1 MQVRSYLVIM
11 SPVGRVFIVLNL
23 VLAGGFA
30 YVSGTFLQKQDNYK
44 KQLDTANKAHAE
56 KSKVFEQQIAQLE
69 QERNTLENAK
79 TAKESELAS
88 TKNRLDQREGEN
100 KQLQQQL
107 SQLEGDVKKLTS
119 LAEAANTESKAAFD
133 QSKRAYDQAIADQKT
148 RDEAVNAR
156 LAAEAENRTLKTEI
170 ANYVETV
177 KNKDLNIASL
187 EKDKSELNLLVS
199 VAVAN
204 GFSPAMA
211 APNLTGLVT
220 SASGRLCTIQ
230 ITDNP
235 GKVDIADQI
244 SKRPFNFAIHDA
256 SGYKGEAVATKF
268 EPSAN
273 AVLCNLFL
281 VKDGR
286 SIKEGDRAA
295 TKTQ

>member
-1 MQVRSYLVIM
+1 M

-30 YVSGTFLQKQDNYK
+30 YVSGTYLQKQDNYK

-56 KSKVFEQQIAQLE
+56 KTKAFEQQIAQLE
-69 QERNTLENAK
+69 QERNTFENVK
-79 TAKESELAS
+79 TAKETELLA
-88 TKNRLDQREGEN
+88 TAN
-100 KQLQQQL
+100 KLKQTEDVNKGLHVQL
-107 SQLEGDVKKLTS
+107 STLEANVSKLTS
-119 LAEAANTESKAAFD
+119 IAEAGNTEAKAAFE
-133 QSKRAYDQAIADQKT
+133 QSKKAFDQAIADQKT
-148 RDEAVNAR
+148 RDEAVN
-156 LAAEAENRTLKTEI
+156 LKNAAEAENRTLKTAI
-170 ANYVETV
+170 ANLEETV
-177 KNKDLNIASL
+177 KSKDLNIAGL

-220 SASGRLCTIQ
+220 ASNGRLCTIQ

-256 SGYKGEAVATKF
+256 ASGYKGEAVATKY
-268 EPSAN
+268 EASAN

-281 VKDGR
+281 VKDGM

-295 TKTQ
+295 TKTP

>member
-1 MQVRSYLVIM
+1 M

-30 YVSGTFLQKQDNYK
+30 YVSGTYLQKQDNYK
-44 KQLDTANKAHAE
+44 QKFERSEKAKADLE
-56 KSKVFEQQIAQLE
+56 KAKDLQIAQLE
-69 QERNTLENAK
+69 QERNAFE
-79 TAKESELAS
+79 TAKAANEQSLLA
-88 TKNRLDQREGEN
+88 TKNQLAQKIDEN
-100 KQLQQQL
+100 KALYTQL
-107 SQLEGDVKKLTS
+107 SSLEANTAKLVS
-119 LAEAANTESKAAFD
+119 IAEAGNTESKAAFE
-133 QSKRAYDQAIADQKT
+133 RAMQAYNQAIADQKT
-148 RDEAVNAR
+148 RDDAVNAKN
-156 LAAEAENRTLKTEI
+156 AAEAENRTLKTEI

-220 SASGRLCTIQ
+220 AANGRLCTIQ

-256 SGYKGEAVATKF
+256 SGYKGEAVATKY
-268 EPSAN
+268 EASAN

-281 VKDGR
+281 VKDGMA
-286 SIKEGDRAA
+286 IKEGDRAA
-295 TKTQ
+295 TKTP

>member
-1 MQVRSYLVIM
+1 M

-44 KQLDTANKAHAE
+44 QKFERSEKAKTELE
-56 KSKVFEQQIAQLE
+56 KAKDAQIAQLE
-69 QERNTLENAK
+69 HERAAFENAK
-79 TAKESELAS
+79 TANEAELLQTRNQLAQ
-88 TKNRLDQREGEN
+88 TKGEN
-100 KQLQQQL
+100 DQLH
-107 SQLEGDVKKLTS
+107 KKLGELEADTKKLVS

-133 QSKRAYDQAIADQKT
+133 RAKAAYDMAIADQKT
-148 RDEAVNAR
+148 RDDAVNAKNT
-156 LAAEAENRTLKTEI
+156 AEAENRTLKTEI

-220 SASGRLCTIQ
+220 SANGRLCTIQ

-256 SGYKGEAVATKF
+256 ASGYKGEAVATKY
-268 EPSAN
+268 EASAN

-281 VKDGR
+281 VKDGM

-295 TKTQ
+295 TKTP

>member
-1 MQVRSYLVIM
+1 M

-30 YVSGTFLQKQDNYK
+30 YVSGTYLQKQDNYK
-44 KQLDTANKAHAE
+44 QKFERSEKAKADLE
-56 KSKVFEQQIAQLE
+56 KAKDAQIAQLE
-69 QERNTLENAK
+69 QERNAFEVAK
-79 TAKESELAS
+79 TANETSLLA
-88 TKNRLDQREGEN
+88 TKNQLAQTADEN
-100 KQLQQQL
+100 KALHTQY
-107 SQLEGDVKKLTS
+107 SALEANVAKLTS
-119 LAEAANTESKAAFD
+119 IAEAGNTESKAAFERAK
-133 QSKRAYDQAIADQKT
+133 QAYDQAIADQKT
-148 RDEAVNAR
+148 RDDAVNAKN
-156 LAAEAENRTLKTEI
+156 AAEAENRTLKTEI

-220 SASGRLCTIQ
+220 AANGRLCTIQ

-256 SGYKGEAVATKF
+256 SGYKGEAVATKY
-268 EPSAN
+268 EASAN

-281 VKDGR
+281 VKDGM

-295 TKTQ
+295 TKTP

>member
-1 MQVRSYLVIM
+1 M

-44 KQLDTANKAHAE
+44 QRFDRSEKAKAE
-56 KSKVFEQQIAQLE
+56 LEKVKDAQIAQLE
-69 QERNTLENAK
+69 SERAAFENAK
-79 TAKESELAS
+79 TQSESTLLA
-88 TKNRLDQREGEN
+88 TKNRLDQTEGEN
-100 KQLQQQL
+100 KTLHGQI
-107 SQLEGDVKKLTS
+107 SQLEADVKKLTS
-119 LAEAANTESKAAFD
+119 LAEAGNTESKAAFE
-133 QSKRAYDQAIADQKT
+133 QAKKAYEQAIADQKVK
-148 RDEAVNAR
+148 DEAVTAKN
-156 LAAEAENRTLKTEI
+156 AAEAENRTLKTEI

-211 APNLTGLVT
+211 APNLTGIVT
-220 SASGRLCTIQ
+220 AANGRLCTIQ
-230 ITDNP
+230 ISDNQ

-244 SKRPFNFAIHDA
+244 SKRPFNFAIYDA
-256 SGYKGEAVATKF
+256 TGYKGEAVATKY
-268 EPSAN
+268 EASAN

-281 VKDGR
+281 VKDGM

>member
-1 MQVRSYLVIM
+1 M

-30 YVSGTFLQKQDNYK
+30 YVSGTYLQKQDNYK
-44 KQLDTANKAHAE
+44 QKFERSEKAKADLE
-56 KSKVFEQQIAQLE
+56 KAKDLQIAQLE
-69 QERNTLENAK
+69 QERNAFE
-79 TAKESELAS
+79 TAKAANEQSLLA
-88 TKNRLDQREGEN
+88 TKNQLAQKIDEN
-100 KQLQQQL
+100 KALYTQL
-107 SQLEGDVKKLTS
+107 SSLEANTAKLVS
-119 LAEAANTESKAAFD
+119 IAEAGNTESKAAFE
-133 QSKRAYDQAIADQKT
+133 RAMQAYNQAIADQKT
-148 RDEAVNAR
+148 KDDAVNAKN
-156 LAAEAENRTLKTEI
+156 AAEAENRTLKTEI

-220 SASGRLCTIQ
+220 AANGRLCTIQ

-256 SGYKGEAVATKF
+256 SGYKGEAVATKY
-268 EPSAN
+268 EASAN

-281 VKDGR
+281 VKDGMA
-286 SIKEGDRAA
+286 IKEGDRAA
-295 TKTQ
+295 TKTP

>member
-1 MQVRSYLVIM
+1 M

-30 YVSGTFLQKQDNYK
+30 YVSGTYLQKQDNYK
-44 KQLDTANKAHAE
+44 QKFERSEKAKADLE
-56 KSKVFEQQIAQLE
+56 KAKDAQIAQLE
-69 QERNTLENAK
+69 QERNAFE
-79 TAKESELAS
+79 TAKAANEQSLLA
-88 TKNRLDQREGEN
+88 TKNQLAQKIDEN
-100 KQLQQQL
+100 KALYTQL
-107 SQLEGDVKKLTS
+107 SSLEANTAKLVS
-119 LAEAANTESKAAFD
+119 IAEAGNTESKAAFE
-133 QSKRAYDQAIADQKT
+133 RAMQAYNQAIADQKT
-148 RDEAVNAR
+148 RDDAVNAKN
-156 LAAEAENRTLKTEI
+156 AAEAENRTLKTEI

-220 SASGRLCTIQ
+220 AANGRLCTIQ

-256 SGYKGEAVATKF
+256 SGYKGEAVATKY
-268 EPSAN
+268 EASAN

-281 VKDGR
+281 VKDGMA
-286 SIKEGDRAA
+286 IKEGDRAA
-295 TKTQ
+295 TKTP

>member
-1 MQVRSYLVIM
+1 M

-30 YVSGTFLQKQDNYK
+30 YVSGTYLQKQDNYK
-44 KQLDTANKAHAE
+44 KQLEAANKAHAE
-56 KSKVFEQQIAQLE
+56 KTKAFEQQISQLE
-69 QERNTLENAK
+69 GERNTFENAK
-79 TAKESELAS
+79 TANETSLLA
-88 TKNRLDQREGEN
+88 TKNQLVQREDEN
-100 KQLQQQL
+100 KLLQAKL
-107 SQLEGDVKKLTS
+107 SSVEADVKKLTS
-119 LAEAANTESKAAFD
+119 LAEAANTESKAAFERAK
-133 QSKRAYDQAIADQKT
+133 QAYDQAIADQKT
-148 RDEAVNAR
+148 KDEAVNAKN
-156 LAAEAENRTLKTEI
+156 AAEAENRTLKTAVASLE
-170 ANYVETV
+170 ETV
-177 KNKDLNIASL
+177 KNKDLNIGSL

-220 SASGRLCTIQ
+220 AANGRLCTIQ

-244 SKRPFNFAIHDA
+244 AKRPFNFAIHDA
-256 SGYKGEAVATKF
+256 SGYKGEAVATKY
-268 EPSAN
+268 EASAN

-281 VKDGR
+281 VKDGM

-295 TKTQ
+295 TKTP

>member
-1 MQVRSYLVIM
+1 M

-30 YVSGTFLQKQDNYK
+30 YVSGTYLQKQDNYK
-44 KQLDTANKAHAE
+44 QKFERSEKAKADLE
-56 KSKVFEQQIAQLE
+56 KAKDLQIAQLE
-69 QERNTLENAK
+69 QERNAFETAK
-79 TAKESELAS
+79 TANETSLLA
-88 TKNRLDQREGEN
+88 TKNQLAQTNDEN
-100 KQLQQQL
+100 KALHNQI
-107 SQLEGDVKKLTS
+107 SSLEANFSKLVS
-119 LAEAANTESKAAFD
+119 IAEAGNTESKAAFE
-133 QSKRAYDQAIADQKT
+133 RATQAYNQAIADQKT
-148 RDEAVNAR
+148 KDDAVNAKN
-156 LAAEAENRTLKTEI
+156 AAEAENRTLKTEI

-177 KNKDLNIASL
+177 KNKDLNIAGL

-220 SASGRLCTIQ
+220 AANGRLCTIQ

-256 SGYKGEAVATKF
+256 SGYKGEAVATKY
-268 EPSAN
+268 EASAN

-281 VKDGR
+281 VKDGM

-295 TKTQ
+295 TKTP

>member
-1 MQVRSYLVIM
+1 M

-30 YVSGTFLQKQDNYK
+30 YVSGTYLQKQDNYK
-44 KQLDTANKAHAE
+44 QKFERSEKAKADLE
-56 KSKVFEQQIAQLE
+56 KAKDAQIAQLE
-69 QERNTLENAK
+69 QERNAFENAK
-79 TAKESELAS
+79 TANERDLLKTSNQLAQTS
-88 TKNRLDQREGEN
+88 DEN
-100 KQLQQQL
+100 KVLHNQI
-107 SQLEGDVKKLTS
+107 SSLEANFAKLVS
-119 LAEAANTESKAAFD
+119 IAEAGNTESKAAFERAK
-133 QSKRAYDQAIADQKT
+133 QAYDQAIADQKT
-148 RDEAVNAR
+148 KDDAVNAKN
-156 LAAEAENRTLKTEI
+156 AAEAENRTLKTEI

-177 KNKDLNIASL
+177 KNKDLNIAGL

-220 SASGRLCTIQ
+220 AANGRLCTIQ

-256 SGYKGEAVATKF
+256 SGYKGEAVATKY
-268 EPSAN
+268 EASAN

-281 VKDGR
+281 VKDGM

-295 TKTQ
+295 TKTP

>member
-1 MQVRSYLVIM
+1 M

-30 YVSGTFLQKQDNYK
+30 YVSGTYLQKQDNYK
-44 KQLDTANKAHAE
+44 QKFERSEKAKADLE
-56 KSKVFEQQIAQLE
+56 KAKDLQIAQLE
-69 QERNTLENAK
+69 QERNAFE
-79 TAKESELAS
+79 TAKAANEQSLLA
-88 TKNRLDQREGEN
+88 TKTQLAQTNDEN
-100 KQLQQQL
+100 KGLHNQL
-107 SQLEGDVKKLTS
+107 SSLEANFAKLVS
-119 LAEAANTESKAAFD
+119 IAEAGNTESKAAFERAK
-133 QSKRAYDQAIADQKT
+133 QAYDQAIADQKT
-148 RDEAVNAR
+148 KDEAVNAKNV
-156 LAAEAENRTLKTEI
+156 AEAENRTLKTEI

-220 SASGRLCTIQ
+220 AANGRLCTIQ

-256 SGYKGEAVATKF
+256 TGYKGEAVATKY
-268 EPSAN
+268 EASAN

-281 VKDGR
+281 VKDGMA
-286 SIKEGDRAA
+286 IKEGDRAA
-295 TKTQ
+295 TKTP

>member
-1 MQVRSYLVIM
+1 M

-30 YVSGTFLQKQDNYK
+30 YVSGTYLQKQDNYK
-44 KQLDTANKAHAE
+44 QKFERSEKAKADLE
-56 KSKVFEQQIAQLE
+56 KAKDLQIAQLE
-69 QERNTLENAK
+69 QERNAFE
-79 TAKESELAS
+79 TAKAANEQSLLA
-88 TKNRLDQREGEN
+88 TKTQLAQTNDEN
-100 KQLQQQL
+100 KGLHNQI
-107 SQLEGDVKKLTS
+107 SSLEANLAKLVS
-119 LAEAANTESKAAFD
+119 IAEAGNTESKAAFERAK
-133 QSKRAYDQAIADQKT
+133 QAYDQAIADQKT
-148 RDEAVNAR
+148 KDEAVNAKNV
-156 LAAEAENRTLKTEI
+156 AEAENRTLKTEI

-220 SASGRLCTIQ
+220 AANGRLCTIQ

-256 SGYKGEAVATKF
+256 TGYKGEAVATKY
-268 EPSAN
+268 EASAN

-281 VKDGR
+281 VKDGMA
-286 SIKEGDRAA
+286 IKEGDRAA
-295 TKTQ
+295 TKTP

>member
-1 MQVRSYLVIM
+1 M

-44 KQLDTANKAHAE
+44 KQLEAANKAHAE
-56 KSKVFEQQIAQLE
+56 KSKAFEQQIAQLE
-69 QERNTLENAK
+69 QERNKFENAK
-79 TAKESELAS
+79 TEKESELLA
-88 TKNRLDQREGEN
+88 TKNRLQQTDNEN
-100 KQLQQQL
+100 KLLHNQISTLDANV
-107 SQLEGDVKKLTS
+107 SKLTS
-119 LAEAANTESKAAFD
+119 LAEAANTEAKTAFD
-133 QSKRAYDQAIADQKT
+133 HAKKAYDKAFEDQKIK
-148 RDEAVNAR
+148 DEAVNAKN
-156 LAAEAENRTLKTEI
+156 AAEAENRTLKTEI

-220 SASGRLCTIQ
+220 SAHGRLCTIQ

-244 SKRPFNFAIHDA
+244 AKRPFNFAIHDA
-256 SGYKGEAVATKF
+256 VSGYKGEAVATKY
-268 EPSAN
+268 EASAN
-273 AVLCNLFL
+273 AVLCNLSL
-281 VKDGR
+281 VMDGK
-286 SIKEGDRAA
+286 SVKEGDRAA
-295 TKTQ
+295 TKTP

>member
-1 MQVRSYLVIM
+1 M

-30 YVSGTFLQKQDNYK
+30 YVSGTYLQKQDNYK
-44 KQLDTANKAHAE
+44 QKFERSEKAKADLE
-56 KSKVFEQQIAQLE
+56 KAKDLQIAQLE
-69 QERNTLENAK
+69 QERNAFE
-79 TAKESELAS
+79 TAKAANEQSLLA
-88 TKNRLDQREGEN
+88 TKNQLAQKNDEN
-100 KQLQQQL
+100 KALYTQL
-107 SQLEGDVKKLTS
+107 SSLEANTAKLVS
-119 LAEAANTESKAAFD
+119 IAEAGNTESKAAFE
-133 QSKRAYDQAIADQKT
+133 RATQAYNQAIADQKT
-148 RDEAVNAR
+148 KDDAVNAKN
-156 LAAEAENRTLKTEI
+156 AAEAENRTLKTEI

-177 KNKDLNIASL
+177 KNKDLNIAGL

-220 SASGRLCTIQ
+220 AANGRLCTIQ

-256 SGYKGEAVATKF
+256 SGYKGEAVATKY
-268 EPSAN
+268 EASAN

-281 VKDGR
+281 VKDGM

-295 TKTQ
+295 TKTP

>member
-1 MQVRSYLVIM
+1 M

-30 YVSGTFLQKQDNYK
+30 YVSGTYLQKQDNYK
-44 KQLDTANKAHAE
+44 QKFERSEKAKADLE
-56 KSKVFEQQIAQLE
+56 KAKDLQIAQLE
-69 QERNTLENAK
+69 QERNAFE
-79 TAKESELAS
+79 TAKAANEQSLLA
-88 TKNRLDQREGEN
+88 TKNQLAQKIDEN
-100 KQLQQQL
+100 KALYTQL
-107 SQLEGDVKKLTS
+107 SSLEANTAKLVS
-119 LAEAANTESKAAFD
+119 IAEAGNTESKAAFE
-133 QSKRAYDQAIADQKT
+133 RAMQAYNQAIADQKT
-148 RDEAVNAR
+148 RDDAVNAKN
-156 LAAEAENRTLKTEI
+156 AAEAENRTLKTEI

-220 SASGRLCTIQ
+220 SANGRLCTIQ

-256 SGYKGEAVATKF
+256 ASGYKGEAVATKY
-268 EPSAN
+268 EASAN

-281 VKDGR
+281 VKDGM

-295 TKTQ
+295 TKTP

>member
-1 MQVRSYLVIM
+1 M

-30 YVSGTFLQKQDNYK
+30 YVSGTYLQKQDNYK
-44 KQLDTANKAHAE
+44 QKFERSEKAKADLE
-56 KSKVFEQQIAQLE
+56 KAKDLQIAQLE
-69 QERNTLENAK
+69 QERNAFETAK
-79 TAKESELAS
+79 TANETSLLA
-88 TKNRLDQREGEN
+88 TKNQLAQTNDEN
-100 KQLQQQL
+100 KALHNQI
-107 SQLEGDVKKLTS
+107 SSLEANFSKLVS
-119 LAEAANTESKAAFD
+119 IAEAGNTESKAAFE
-133 QSKRAYDQAIADQKT
+133 RAMQAYNQAIADQKT
-148 RDEAVNAR
+148 RDDAVNAKN
-156 LAAEAENRTLKTEI
+156 AAEAENRTLKTEI

-220 SASGRLCTIQ
+220 AANGRLCTIQ

-256 SGYKGEAVATKF
+256 SGYKGEAVATKY
-268 EPSAN
+268 EASAN

-281 VKDGR
+281 VKDGMA
-286 SIKEGDRAA
+286 IKEGDRAA
-295 TKTQ
+295 TKTP